1 MDGLSL
7 NNLALN
13 RDNTSKE
20 NAINSENLA
29 NSRSAGDNSI
39 DQLEKKGEI
48 EGGDHENTSASGGF
62 SENLT
67 EDEFNDG
74 YESEDEEE
82 EIYDEY
88 TFKMVDDATIAVIDN
103 EVGVQIASISPEK
116 LSKFISNMKQ
126 VSGIIVNKRV

>member
-1 MDGLSL
+1 MEQQTQNLSSEMDVRR
-7 NNLALN
+7 A
-13 RDNTSKE
+13 K
-20 NAINSENLA
+20 
-29 NSRSAGDNSI
+29 I
-39 DQLEKKGEI
+39 DQLEKKGAI

-74 YESEDEEE
+74 YESEDGEE

-88 TFKMVDDATIAVIDN
+88 TFKIVDDETIAVIDN
-103 EVGVQIASISPEK
+103 EIGMQIASISPDK

-126 VSGIIVNKRV
+126 VSGIIVNKRI

>member
-20 NAINSENLA
+20 NAINSETLA
-29 NSRSAGDNSI
+29 NTRSMGDNSI

-74 YESEDEEE
+74 YESDDEE

-88 TFKMVDDATIAVIDN
+88 TFKVVDDATIAVIDN
-103 EVGVQIASISPEK
+103 EVGMQIASISPEK

>member
-29 NSRSAGDNSI
+29 NSRSMGDNSI
-39 DQLEKKGEI
+39 DQLEKKGAI

-74 YESEDEEE
+74 YESDDDEE

-88 TFKMVDDATIAVIDN
+88 TFKIIDDATIAVIDN
-103 EVGVQIASISPEK
+103 EVGMQIASISPDK

>member
-29 NSRSAGDNSI
+29 NTRSAGDNSI

-88 TFKMVDDATIAVIDN
+88 TTDGGHLTEKGYEVLTKQITPVVDKILK
-103 EVGVQIASISPEK
+103 PEINNWHI
-116 LSKFISNMKQ
+116 KFFM
-126 VSGIIVNKRV
+126 II

>member
-20 NAINSENLA
+20 NSINSENLA
-29 NSRSAGDNSI
+29 NSRSMGDNSI
-39 DQLEKKGEI
+39 DQLEKKGGI

-74 YESEDEEE
+74 YESENDEE

-88 TFKMVDDATIAVIDN
+88 SFKIIDDATIAVIDN
-103 EVGVQIASISPEK
+103 EVGMQIASISPDK